1 MGFVRDVV
9 TTSFLRPWHKCKQQ
23 AQNTILNF
31 QSLDQHSQNISSKT
45 QRHTVPLWQF
55 PLPDAVHRWYATLM
69 PTATVFRFWDALLF
83 QSTNPK
89 TQSLAGMPGMPL
101 PGTETLTG
109 DGARSLGFI
118 VLYIVYY
125 IFMLLWS
132 WADYDD
138 LYQTHRKTLNLHS

>member
-55 PLPDAVHRWYATLM
+55 SLPDAVHRWYATLM

-109 DGARSLGFI
+109 DGARVVGLYSFIYSL
-118 VLYIVYY
+118 LYFYVA
-125 IFMLLWS
+125 LKLS
-132 WADYDD
+132 R
-138 LYQTHRKTLNLHS
+138 L